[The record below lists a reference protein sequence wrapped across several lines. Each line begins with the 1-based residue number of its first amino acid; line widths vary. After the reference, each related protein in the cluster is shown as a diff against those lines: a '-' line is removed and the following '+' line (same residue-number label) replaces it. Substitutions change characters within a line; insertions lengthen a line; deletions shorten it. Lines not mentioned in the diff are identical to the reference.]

1 MTEWCQP
8 HRHKEGRGRQGKGGH
23 ERESLAQWCDCIATL
38 DYKIIVADDINI
50 AVVLIEFWP
59 HHAACI

>member
-1 MTEWCQP
+1 M
-8 HRHKEGRGRQGKGGH
+8 K
-23 ERESLAQWCDCIATL
+23 ESLAQWCDCIATL

-50 AVVLIEFWP
+50 AVVLIGFWP